1 MNWKKRLITY
11 AALSAVAVVAVLIA
25 LSLGTDPGTAGSAAR
40 LMNASNGCFAVA
52 VLYIGCSVLVFIQEA
67 GNFYGIQFLFHTMAQ
82 RFSLRKNSREERK
95 TYYIYC
101 QEKKERQAAE
111 GKSPIKSAMLLV
123 GLVCLLLSA
132 VFAALFYRLR

>member
-82 RFSLRKNSREERK
+82 RFSLRKTAARKEKPITSTARRRRSARRRRESRRSSRP
-95 TYYIYC
+95 C
-101 QEKKERQAAE
+101 SWW
-111 GKSPIKSAMLLV
+111 GWSA
-123 GLVCLLLSA
+123 CSCPPS
-132 VFAALFYRLR
+132 LRHCSTG

>member
-1 MNWKKRLITY
+1 MNGKKRLITY
-11 AALSAVAVVAVLIA
+11 VALAAVAVVVLLIA
-25 LSLGTDPGTAGSAAR
+25 LSLETGPEATGPAAR

-52 VLYIGCSVLVFIQEA
+52 VLYIGCSILVFVQEA

-82 RFSLRKNSREERK
+82 RFSLKKSSREERK
-95 TYYIYC
+95 SYYIYC
-101 QEKKERQAAE
+101 QEKKERQEAE

-132 VFAALFYRLR
+132 ALAALFYRLK

>member
-40 LMNASNGCFAVA
+40 LMNASNG
-52 VLYIGCSVLVFIQEA
+52 
-67 GNFYGIQFLFHTMAQ
+67 
-82 RFSLRKNSREERK
+82 REERK

-123 GLVCLLLSA
+123 GLICLLLSA